1 MTAQSRPTPQSW
13 APQTCSGPAVTD
25 LRVDPAALREHADR
39 IDELRDRLAPA
50 SLPVGFAPAGA
61 DAVSAVAASSISAE
75 AAAAANGL
83 WSVWSAL
90 GKISGG
96 LRAAAANYSTQEQ
109 VSSAA
114 LSGSGGGGPAGSVG
128 APQVVPPPV
137 AVPQV
142 FDAPGPATPEQ
153 VSQQLRDGA
162 GASSPSEFGQAWTNH
177 AGAVDDVIVDL
188 GNIRAGLAG
197 CWSGPAAQG
206 ADADLGAANSDL
218 TTQHGRVAAVGGAAT
233 AHSGVYSTTVTN
245 TPTPVQF
252 ADWNHQL
259 NSAVAA
265 DSQYP
270 GVYTDAVLSA
280 QQQLSD
286 GYAQTGAA
294 YGQYATD
301 PSTGQLIDPAT
312 GLPIDPATGL
322 PVGPDDRAD
331 TADGEDPLSSAA
343 PMLTGLLGGLVGAAG
358 AGVGAATQGIQQAV
372 QMATQGVGQLAKGIA
387 KGVERSPDEWAGDAG
402 GLGDPG
408 GGGAVSGG
416 GGGEAGGGMLP
427 AAATTTGS
435 APTAPPEPSVAASS
449 RGVSPAAAEGR
460 AGMGAMPMMPMG
472 GGAAGRGGAAKASA
486 AGQAK
491 RLLPPERP
499 NTARVIGVA
508 ETERVAAKREQR
520 EQRLATA
527 KAAREQ
533 QEETP

>member
-1 MTAQSRPTPQSW
+1 M
-13 APQTCSGPAVTD
+13 TD
-25 LRVDPAALREHADR
+25 LRVDPAALQEHADR

-83 WSVWSAL
+83 WSVWSTL
-90 GKISGG
+90 GKISGS
-96 LRAAAANYSTQEQ
+96 LRASAVNYSTQEQ

-114 LSGSGGGGPAGSVG
+114 LSGSGVGGRARSVG
-128 APQVVPPPV
+128 TPEVVPPPV

-142 FDAPGPATPEQ
+142 FEAPGPANPEE

-162 GASSPSEFGQAWTNH
+162 GASSPSEFGRAWIDH

-188 GNIRAGLAG
+188 GSIRATLAG

-206 ADADLGAANSDL
+206 ADADLGAATSDL

-270 GVYTDAVLSA
+270 GVYTGAVLSA

-286 GYAQTGAA
+286 GYTQTGAA
-294 YGQYATD
+294 YGRYATD
-301 PSTGQLIDPAT
+301 PSTGQLIDAAT

-322 PVGPDDRAD
+322 PTDPDDGDA
-331 TADGEDPLSSAA
+331 ADGEDPLSLAA

-387 KGVERSPDEWAGDAG
+387 KGAEPSPGEGPGDAG

-408 GGGAVSGG
+408 GGGADGGG
-416 GGGEAGGGMLP
+416 GGGESGGAMLP

-449 RGVSPAAAEGR
+449 RGVSPAAAEG
-460 AGMGAMPMMPMG
+460 GTGIGGMPMMPMG
-472 GGAAGRGGAAKASA
+472 GAGAAGRGGVAKASA

-491 RLLPPERP
+491 RLLPPQRP

-533 QEETP
+533 QEDTP